1 MMMKKNYQTSTL
13 KIVKLRKPSI
23 LEGSPPADEPG
34 GHARTSGDFES
45 GE

>member
-1 MMMKKNYQTSTL
+1 MMMKKELSNADPE
-13 KIVKLRKPSI
+13 IVKLRKPSI
-23 LEGSPPADEPG
+23 LEGSPPADELG